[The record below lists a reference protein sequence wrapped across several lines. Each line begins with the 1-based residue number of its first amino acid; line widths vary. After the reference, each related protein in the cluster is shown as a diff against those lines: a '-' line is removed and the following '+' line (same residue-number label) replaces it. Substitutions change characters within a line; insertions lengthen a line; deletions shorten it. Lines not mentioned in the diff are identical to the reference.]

1 MCRKDRR
8 QIESVLH
15 GDIQNVG
22 EITALNWD
30 NIQYPLYAKTVHCC
44 IHNPN
49 AIWDSNKERQRQ
61 RVFINP
67 VLNCFPNLFLLGS
80 VELWENCK
88 SLFCLTKQN
97 LTFFFWT
104 PTSHPQQK
112 NIQAC
117 SISVASVLV
126 MESAP
131 AGVSCTFVETPLTT
145 DATGVN
151 AWFQGIVCWYI
162 SIHHPPLYP
171 LTVLQGVWS

>member
-1 MCRKDRR
+1 MVTSRMPGK
-8 QIESVLH
+8 SLH
-15 GDIQNVG
+15 
-22 EITALNWD
+22 
-30 NIQYPLYAKTVHCC
+30 HCLKLGQC
-44 IHNPN
+44 PVPIVCKNSSLLHPQPKCYLGF
-49 AIWDSNKERQRQ
+49 NKERQRQ

-112 NIQAC
+112 DIQAC
-117 SISVASVLV
+117 SIAVASVLV

-162 SIHHPPLYP
+162 SIHHPRFIP
-171 LTVLQGVWS
+171 